1 VKLVGGDNGRVERE
15 EFVEN
20 IAITPSER
28 VVVEAVWEEAG
39 RIPIEHRNMAKK
51 IYTLGTVIV
60 TGETAEPS
68 YMAEFSKLR
77 RDPQLEALRQKIAN
91 DFERE
96 PDKTISLTCERLGMR
111 QDDESMHGHMMGTMQ
126 HHNMSP
132 SNDFSWKIIDQAAGK
147 ANHDIDW
154 AFECGKLVKIR
165 IENPSDSELPMPHP
179 MHFHGQRF
187 LVLRRNG
194 SINDNLV
201 WKDTVLVGMG
211 DVVDIL
217 LDTSNP
223 GTWMAHCHIAEH
235 VEDGMMFNFLVKD

>member
-1 VKLVGGDNGRVERE
+1 
-15 EFVEN
+15 
-20 IAITPSER
+20 
-28 VVVEAVWEEAG
+28 
-39 RIPIEHRNMAKK
+39 M
-51 IYTLGTVIV
+51 
-60 TGETAEPS
+60 
-68 YMAEFSKLR
+68 
-77 RDPQLEALRQKIAN
+77 EALRQKIAN

-96 PDKTISLTCERLGMR
+96 PDKTISLTCERLGMK
-111 QDDESMHGHMMGTMQ
+111 QGDESMHGHMMGTMQ
-126 HHNMSP
+126 HHNNSP

-154 AFECGKLVKIR
+154 AFECGVLVKIR
-165 IENPSDSELPMPHP
+165 IENPSDSDLPMPHP